1 MEGFPQVTKDKLDPQ
16 QRELWDELT
25 LGPRGF
31 YTGGPDAERVP
42 DLYNAWLQFPEF
54 GKIMLQLGDAIRAR
68 QDLPGRLRELIV
80 LVTSAR
86 LGAMVEFDFHVPFAR
101 NEGLSQDL
109 IDAVR
114 DGRMPPFADE
124 AERAAYEANVQ
135 LLETATLEPATRDKL
150 VSLIGYPGL
159 VQLFSAVMLYVVT
172 AWTSNVGRVKLAEG
186 FSVDPDRLKDFFAG
200 KPVAQSETS
209 PYARGS

>member
-1 MEGFPQVTKDKLDPQ
+1 MDGFPPVTKDTLDPQ

-31 YTGGPDAERVP
+31 YTGGPDTQRLP

-86 LGAMVEFDFHVPFAR
+86 LGAMVEFDFHVPFAL
-101 NEGLSQDL
+101 NEGLSQQL
-109 IDAVR
+109 IDALR
-114 DGRMPPFADE
+114 EGGKPPFADE
-124 AERAAYEANVQ
+124 ALRVTFEANVQ
-135 LLETATLEPATRDKL
+135 LLETATLEPATRDEL
-150 VSLIGYPGL
+150 VALIGPPGL
-159 VQLFSAVMLYVVT
+159 VQLFSVVMLYVVT

-186 FSVDPDRLKDFFAG
+186 FSADPEMLKDFFAG
-200 KPVAQSETS
+200 KPVAAGRASS
-209 PYARGS
+209 